1 MHLIVDVIVSVD
13 CFLCN
18 LSEEKKIL
26 KPEIDL
32 LNFIV
37 VDVIVSV
44 DTYLQQQKNLHQ
56 YFDPHTTED
65 KVRIIIIKARRVKK
79 EVGERSKLKQP
90 NKIVTKNR
98 KTGTHN
104 LINYF

>member
-1 MHLIVDVIVSVD
+1 MHLTVDVIASVD

-37 VDVIVSV
+37 IDAIVSV
-44 DTYLQQQKNLHQ
+44 DTYLQ
-56 YFDPHTTED
+56 
-65 KVRIIIIKARRVKK
+65 
-79 EVGERSKLKQP
+79 
-90 NKIVTKNR
+90 
-98 KTGTHN
+98 
-104 LINYF
+104 

>member
-18 LSEEKKIL
+18 LSEEKIL

-44 DTYLQQQKNLHQ
+44 DTFLQ
-56 YFDPHTTED
+56 
-65 KVRIIIIKARRVKK
+65 
-79 EVGERSKLKQP
+79 
-90 NKIVTKNR
+90 
-98 KTGTHN
+98 
-104 LINYF
+104 

>member
-18 LSEEKKIL
+18 LSEEEKIL

-44 DTYLQQQKNLHQ
+44 LILIYSNERTYTNILIFIQ
-56 YFDPHTTED
+56 
-65 KVRIIIIKARRVKK
+65 
-79 EVGERSKLKQP
+79 LK
-90 NKIVTKNR
+90 TK
-98 KTGTHN
+98 
-104 LINYF
+104 

>member
-18 LSEEKKIL
+18 LSEEEKIL

-44 DTYLQQQKNLHQ
+44 DTFLQ
-56 YFDPHTTED
+56 
-65 KVRIIIIKARRVKK
+65 
-79 EVGERSKLKQP
+79 
-90 NKIVTKNR
+90 
-98 KTGTHN
+98 
-104 LINYF
+104 